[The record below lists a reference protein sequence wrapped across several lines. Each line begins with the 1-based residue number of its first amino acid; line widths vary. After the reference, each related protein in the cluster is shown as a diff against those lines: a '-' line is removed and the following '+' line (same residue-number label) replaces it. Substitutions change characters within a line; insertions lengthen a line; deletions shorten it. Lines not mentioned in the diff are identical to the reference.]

1 MDNDCEIG
9 KRDGRAV
16 QMTGEVMCKS
26 QDEVCITAVCREE
39 GILPSPPRSAAA
51 EGDENCEVCVGPGW
65 GRALLAVWGPE
76 ENSTLWSVQR
86 DITSLSVHAR
96 CPLLITAAL
105 FVCCVTRAPRRKLR
119 AFVFSTAK

>member
-1 MDNDCEIG
+1 MDNDCEIR

-51 EGDENCEVCVGPGW
+51 EGDENCEVCVWVLGGAEPSWLSG
-65 GRALLAVWGPE
+65 GQRKTAHCGL
-76 ENSTLWSVQR
+76 SSV
-86 DITSLSVHAR
+86 TSPPFPYMHAAR
-96 CPLLITAAL
+96 SSSRQLCL
-105 FVCCVTRAPRRKLR
+105 CVA
-119 AFVFSTAK
+119 